1 MLQQLRVLSAQGLRW
16 SLLDRFRREIAVA
29 KAAAA
34 TTTQD
39 SRTANAIVGPCANLA
54 PDEAPVSPAA
64 ALDAGDNIA
73 AIPRPA
79 AVSKEASKLGT
90 LSLNA
95 MRSGR
100 KDVRGW
106 RSGGWSSTNRGH
118 ALDAFLSGSTYMNS
132 AKT

>member
-1 MLQQLRVLSAQGLRW
+1 MRVLSAQGLRW
-16 SLLDRFRREIAVA
+16 SLPDRFRREIAVA
-29 KAAAA
+29 KAAAAA